1 MDSPFRLGLG
11 CAAGILLGLLL
22 LSIAPEI
29 GAGVIFLVCGLVL
42 IVWACR
48 S

>member
-1 MDSPFRLGLG
+1 MGSPLRLKLV

-22 LSIAPEI
+22 FPFAPEI
-29 GAGVIFLVCGLVL
+29 GAGVIFLVCGLVMV
-42 IVWACR
+42 VWACR

>member
-1 MDSPFRLGLG
+1 MDSPLRLGLLCG
-11 CAAGILLGLLL
+11 AGILLGLLL

-29 GAGVIFLVCGLVL
+29 GAGVIVLVCSLIL